1 MALDLLLQEAQG
13 LSEDALMQVVR
24 FMRFMKTESSEK
36 IAKTASGAANERKAY
51 RKAGAYKGRIWM
63 ADDFDAPL
71 KEFGEYM

>member
-36 IAKTASGAANERKAY
+36 TAKTASGAANERKAY
-51 RKAGAYKGRIWM
+51 GR
-63 ADDFDAPL
+63 
-71 KEFGEYM
+71 

>member
-13 LSEDALMQVVR
+13 LS
-24 FMRFMKTESSEK
+24 SEK
-36 IAKTASGAANERKAY
+36 TAKTASGAANERKAY